1 MKKMALGGKIAL
13 VTGAAMGIGRAMT
26 EELLSHGA
34 KVALLD
40 VNTESGK
47 TLVQELETK
56 FGKGKVL
63 FLECN
68 VQSEEQVKAAFQKTV
83 QTFGGIDIVCNN
95 AGILNEKDWEKTVS
109 INLLGLIRVS
119 YLALDHMSLKSGGRG
134 GIIVH
139 TASLAGL
146 GPLPCCPVYTATKHG
161 VVGFTR
167 AMALASLASEFGV
180 RFNALCPGFVNT
192 DLFTSIPEKLGQWA
206 HMADLSQSLVET
218 MGVMSVS
225 SVAEGLMELLL
236 DETKTGQALVIQPD
250 GRKYVEFPSQ
260 ASVTP
265 QSKV

>member
-1 MKKMALGGKIAL
+1 MALGGKVSL
-13 VTGAAMGIGRAMT
+13 VTGAAMGIGRALT
-26 EELLSHGA
+26 EKLLSNGA

-40 VNTESGK
+40 INAETGK
-47 TLVQELETK
+47 SFVQDLEQK
-56 FGKGKVL
+56 FGKDKVL
-63 FLECN
+63 FIECN
-68 VQSEEQVKAAFQKTV
+68 VQSEEQLKAAFQKTV

-109 INLLGLIRVS
+109 INLLGMIRVS
-119 YLALDHMSLKSGGRG
+119 YVALEHMRKQSGGRG
-134 GIIVH
+134 GVIVN

-167 AMALASLASEFGV
+167 AMALASLGSDYGV

-192 DLFTSIPEKLGQWA
+192 DLFTNIPERLGPWS
-206 HMADLSQSLVET
+206 HLTEMSQSLIDT
-218 MGVMSVS
+218 LGVMSVS

-236 DETKTGQALVIQPD
+236 DETKTGEALVIQPE

-265 QSKV
+265 TK